1 MSFPLSKK
9 LFLAAIALGAPLM
22 IHQVS
27 RGQNSPQ
34 QAVTINF
41 QAKVGKQAFA
51 CGKSYS
57 DLGTVPTAVMPNDF
71 RLYLSDI
78 ALVDA
83 NGKAIPLKLEQDGKW
98 QYQNVALLDFENK
111 SGGCSNGTV
120 ETRNKIIGTVPPG
133 DYQGLQF
140 TLGIPAQLNHADAT
154 LAASPLNL
162 TSLWWNWR
170 GGYKFL
176 RLDLQNQHTALKHE
190 AGKMQNHQQ
199 NHPMNS
205 QTESDRGFPIHIGST
220 GCQGDTETQQ
230 PSDCSNPN
238 QSRIEL
244 DNFNPE
250 QNVVVANVAS
260 LLTKTNLNTNQPD
273 SPMGCMSSPEDQDC
287 LGIMH
292 NLGLAF
298 GHKPTSGQTFFQV
311 E

>member
-1 MSFPLSKK
+1 MLLALSKK
-9 LFLAAIALGAPLM
+9 IFLIAIAVGAPSM

-27 RGQNSPQ
+27 QGQNSQ
-34 QAVTINF
+34 EQAVTINF
-41 QAKVGKQAFA
+41 LAKVGKQAFA
-51 CGKSYS
+51 CGESYS
-57 DLGTVPTAVMPNDF
+57 DLGTAPTVVTPNDF
-71 RLYLSDI
+71 RLYISDI
-78 ALVDA
+78 ALIDA
-83 NGKAIPLKLEQDGKW
+83 NGKSIPLNLEQDGKW
-98 QYQNVALLDFENK
+98 QDRKIVLLDFEDK

-120 ETRNKIIGTVPPG
+120 ETRNKIIGTIPPG
-133 DYQGLQF
+133 NYKGLKF
-140 TLGIPAQLNHADAT
+140 TLGIPSQLNHADAT

-176 RLDLQNQHTALKHE
+176 RLDLQNQHTVLKHE
-190 AGKMQNHQQ
+190 EGKDQ

-220 GCQGDTETQQ
+220 GCQADTDTQK
-230 PSDCSNPN
+230 PSECSNPN

-244 DNFNPE
+244 DNFNSE
-250 QNVVVANVAS
+250 HNVVVADVAS
-260 LLTKTNLNTNQPD
+260 LLTQTDLTTNQPD

-287 LGIMH
+287 SGIIH

-298 GHKPTSGQTFFQV
+298 GNKPTSGQTFFRV

>member
-1 MSFPLSKK
+1 MLLTLSKK
-9 LFLAAIALGAPLM
+9 MFLIAIAVIAPLM
-22 IHQVS
+22 VHQAS
-27 RGQNSPQ
+27 QGQNSQ
-34 QAVTINF
+34 EQAVTINF
-41 QAKVGKQAFA
+41 LATVGKQAFA
-51 CGKSYS
+51 CGESYP
-57 DLGTVPTAVMPNDF
+57 DLGTTPAVFTPNDL

-83 NGKAIPLKLEQDGKW
+83 NGKTIPLNLEQDGKW
-98 QYQNVALLDFENK
+98 QYQNVALLDFEDK

-140 TLGIPAQLNHADAT
+140 TLGIPSQLNHADAT

-170 GGYKFL
+170 GGYKFM
-176 RLDLQNQHTALKHE
+176 RLDLQNQSTALKHE
-190 AGKMQNHQQ
+190 AGKEQ

-205 QTESDRGFPIHIGST
+205 QTHSDRGLPIHIGST
-220 GCQGDTETQQ
+220 GCQGDTETQK
-230 PSDCSNPN
+230 PLECSNLN

-244 DNFNPE
+244 NNFNPE
-250 QNVVVANVAS
+250 QNIVVADVAS
-260 LLTKTNLNTNQPD
+260 LLTQTDLTTNQPD

-287 LGIMH
+287 SGIMH

-298 GHKPTSGQTFFQV
+298 GNKPSSGQTFFRV